1 MKRVLAVVGQFCLF
15 FVVFLAGTLWD
26 PFHLRWFVTQPSPT
40 STRYFVPDGL
50 ILCVL
55 LYLVILA
62 IEAVVWEQRWR
73 LCWRWSWDFY
83 QSSEWRRM
91 TCFDRRRE
99 LRGWHGGV

>member
-62 IEAVVWEQRWR
+62 IEAGRKR
-73 LCWRWSWDFY
+73 LLGS
-83 QSSEWRRM
+83 
-91 TCFDRRRE
+91 
-99 LRGWHGGV
+99 GVGTTLAFVLALVLGFLSKFGMATHDLF